1 MVEPVS
7 YSAGKARIQRSASE
21 NPAPVGQSAM
31 GSSNSA
37 AAQTSRAA
45 TLGAATAMLSLSAA
59 AKALPSEL
67 KSGPPI
73 DIESVNR
80 IREAISENRYPVDLK
95 AITESLFQSF
105 LEVSR

>member
-7 YSAGKARIQRSASE
+7 HSAGKARIQRPSPDTPSVTGPGTQAAASRATGESAIFGATDSV
-21 NPAPVGQSAM
+21 AL
-31 GSSNSA
+31 SA
-37 AAQTSRAA
+37 AAQSLPAA
-45 TLGAATAMLSLSAA
+45 
-59 AKALPSEL
+59 L

-73 DIESVNR
+73 DIETVTR
-80 IREAISENRYPVDLK
+80 IREAIAENRYPIDLN

>member
-7 YSAGKARIQRSASE
+7 YSAGKARIQRTASE
-21 NPAPVGQSAM
+21 NTASVGQSST
-31 GSSNSA
+31 GGSA
-37 AAQTSRAA
+37 ATNMSRAA
-45 TLGAATAMLSLSAA
+45 SLSGATEMVSISAA
-59 AKALPSEL
+59 AKAMPSEL

-80 IREAISENRYPVDLK
+80 IREAISENRYPVNLK

>member
-7 YSAGKARIQRSASE
+7 YSAGKARIQRAATENAS
-21 NPAPVGQSAM
+21 PVGQALT
-31 GSSNSA
+31 GGNSA
-37 AAQTSRAA
+37 ASSTRAVSPG
-45 TLGAATAMLSLSAA
+45 GAAEMLSISAA
-59 AKALPSEL
+59 AKGLPAEL
-67 KSGPPI
+67 KAGPPI

-80 IREAISENRYPVDLK
+80 IREAISENRYPLDLK